1 MGIRKLISLILIGF
15 LCLTPNVLSS
25 NFSTGSVGANKNLAT
40 DGFIEISGLFIQWGS
55 DVSTSDGDELFD
67 FDIAFPN
74 EVYAVVVTR
83 TLLAVNV
90 LPVTATT
97 LTQFTINRTDS
108 IDGSENFNWIAVGS

>member
-1 MGIRKLISLILIGF
+1 MKKLLCLILIGF
-15 LCLTPNVLSS
+15 LCLSPHAISS
-25 NFSTGSVGANKNLAT
+25 NFSTGSVGASKNLAS
-40 DGFIEISGLFIQWGS
+40 DGFIEISGLFIQWGN
-55 DVSTSDGDELFD
+55 DVSTLDTDQLFD
-67 FDIAFPN
+67 FDVAFPN